1 MMKRVSVTDLKN
13 KLSEYLR
20 LVKKGETVE
29 IVERNVPIARIE
41 GVKRTKD
48 WHDAVLEDLERRGI
62 VRPPQEEPDPHFL
75 KNRPPTPCSVDVVKI
90 LIEERGGL

>member
-41 GVKRTKD
+41 GVTRARNSRLVD
-48 WHDAVLEDLERRGI
+48 IADLERRGI
-62 VRPPQEEPDPHFL
+62 LKRPLEAWDPEFL
-75 KNRPPTPCSVDVVKI
+75 KNRPPTPCKVDVVKV
-90 LIEERGGL
+90 LIEQRGGL

>member
-1 MMKRVSVTDLKN
+1 MMKRVSISDLKN

-29 IVERNVPIARIE
+29 ILERNVPIARIE
-41 GVKRTKD
+41 AVRRKD
-48 WHDAVLEDLERRGI
+48 WHDSYLEELERRGI
-62 VRPPQEEPDPHFL
+62 LRQPRVEPDPHFL
-75 KNRPPTPCSVDVVKI
+75 DKHPPTPCSVDVVRI

>member
-1 MMKRVSVTDLKN
+1 MKRVSVTDLKN

-41 GVKRTKD
+41 
-48 WHDAVLEDLERRGI
+48 AVAQSRNRREIDVEDLERRGI
-62 VRPPQEEPDPHFL
+62 LKRPQEEWDPDFL

-90 LIEERGGL
+90 LIEQRGGL

>member
-1 MMKRVSVTDLKN
+1 MKRVSVTDLKN

-41 GVKRTKD
+41 GLPKSGSVRGIDVK
-48 WHDAVLEDLERRGI
+48 DLERRGI
-62 VRPPQEEPDPHFL
+62 LKPPQEEWDPSFL

-90 LIEERGGL
+90 LIEQRGGL

>member
-1 MMKRVSVTDLKN
+1 MKRVSVTDLKN

-41 GVKRTKD
+41 AVPQWRGKRAID
-48 WHDAVLEDLERRGI
+48 VEDLERRGI
-62 VRPPQEEPDPHFL
+62 LRRPQEKWDPEFL
-75 KNRPPTPCSVDVVKI
+75 KNRPPTPCSVDVVKV
-90 LIEERGGL
+90 LIEQRGGL

>member
-29 IVERNVPIARIE
+29 IVERNVPIARIDSVTRS
-41 GVKRTKD
+41 GTSR
-48 WHDAVLEDLERRGI
+48 AVDIEDLVRRGI
-62 VRPPQEEPDPHFL
+62 LKRPREKWDPEFL

-90 LIEERGGL
+90 LIEQRGGL

>member
-1 MMKRVSVTDLKN
+1 MMKQVSITELKN

-20 LVKKGETVE
+20 LVKKGETIE

-41 GVKRTKD
+41 GVARAGSRRD
-48 WHDAVLEDLERRGI
+48 IDVEDLERRGI
-62 VRPPQEEPDPHFL
+62 LKRPQKKWDPDFL

-90 LIEERGGL
+90 LIEQRGGL